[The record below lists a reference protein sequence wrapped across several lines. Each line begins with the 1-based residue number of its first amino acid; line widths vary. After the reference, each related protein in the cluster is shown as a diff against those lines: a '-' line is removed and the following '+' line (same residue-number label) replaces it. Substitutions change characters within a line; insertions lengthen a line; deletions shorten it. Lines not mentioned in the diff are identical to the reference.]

1 MTYSVLCLTALFFVA
16 WRSDDFASRNLL
28 SIGGNKSGANAQI
41 EYLDPLQ
48 RKCIGRV
55 WPKEPLNPKWI
66 VSYDKG
72 KTWNGPHEAISIVDD
87 NGTAWRT
94 KMVINGHKGLYNY
107 VEYTAWLENLHG
119 APKEFKRGTIHILDW
134 TGKKWDMDFKCSR
147 MGGNSSYVLTPV
159 TK

>member
-1 MTYSVLCLTALFFVA
+1 MKKIVTYSVLCLTALFFVA

-94 KMVINGHKGLYNY
+94 KMVINGHKGLYKY
-107 VEYTAWLENLHG
+107 VEIPLGWKIYMVLPKNL
-119 APKEFKRGTIHILDW
+119 KEVRSI
-134 TGKKWDMDFKCSR
+134 
-147 MGGNSSYVLTPV
+147 Y
-159 TK
+159 